1 MVTEMPHVAT
11 LPISNDLYAK
21 AAVLEAKSKFS
32 QYLRL
37 ELKPN
42 SNGLVSAVF
51 NVSEEYVSD
60 GREIIL
66 ECLNYMLD
74 RSIQIMLE
82 KEAS

>member
-1 MVTEMPHVAT
+1 MGFEMPHDVT
-11 LPISNDLYAK
+11 LPISNDLYVK
-21 AAVLEAKSKFS
+21 TAVLEAKGKFA

-37 ELKPN
+37 ELKPQN
-42 SNGLVSAVF
+42 NGAVAAVF
-51 NVSEEYVSD
+51 SVSEKYANDE
-60 GREIIL
+60 REIIL

>member
-1 MVTEMPHVAT
+1 MVTEMSYAVT
-11 LPISNDLYAK
+11 LPISNDFYAK

-37 ELKPN
+37 ELKPQ
-42 SNGLVSAVF
+42 SNGLVTTVF
-51 NVSEEYVSD
+51 RVPEKYAGDE
-60 GREIIL
+60 REIIL

-74 RSIQIMLE
+74 RTIQIMLE